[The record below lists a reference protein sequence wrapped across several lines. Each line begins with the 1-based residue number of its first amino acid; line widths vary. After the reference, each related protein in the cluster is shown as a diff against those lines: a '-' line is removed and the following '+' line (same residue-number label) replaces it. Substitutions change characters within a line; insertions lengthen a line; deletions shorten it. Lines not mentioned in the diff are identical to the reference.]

1 MQGTPDPGKKWRLLV
16 ALTIAAVITAVPSA
30 MFQLLSGLF
39 HRAPFSVKDLIGPAV
54 LFLMVFG
61 FWYLTYVRQ
70 TRKMA
75 EFERLA
81 RLGSRISRKP

>member
-1 MQGTPDPGKKWRLLV
+1 MQGAHDPGKKWRLLV
-16 ALTIAAVITAVPSA
+16 ALSMAAVITAAHSA
-30 MFQLLSGLF
+30 MFLLLSGLF
-39 HRAPFSVKDLIGPAV
+39 PREPFSVKDLMGPAV
-54 LFLMVFG
+54 LFLMIFG

-75 EFERLA
+75 EFDRLA